1 MDDTEVKKVLLEKAI
16 LKLLEEGIVLSEDI
30 LFFAES
36 TCGLESCGTRGCRDG
51 SPA

>member
-36 TCGLESCGTRGCRDG
+36 TCGL
-51 SPA
+51 SPLNSRLP